1 MDRGSVDTGSEKAD
15 EDVLAGLPAHRSED
29 RDADKAVLGFRVR
42 ELEVS
47 VVDSCVE
54 DGAPGTEDE
63 RADIEGGSGN
73 EVIPGCETEVT
84 VDPEEKA
91 EEDNSD
97 IMGRF
102 EELVAVVS
110 GIYVRICPC
119 ELWREMHT

>member
-1 MDRGSVDTGSEKAD
+1 MDTGSEKPD
-15 EDVLAGLPAHRSED
+15 EDVLAGLPAHSSED

-73 EVIPGCETEVT
+73 EVIPGGETEVT
-84 VDPEEKA
+84 VDPEEEA

-97 IMGRF
+97 IVCRF

-110 GIYVRICPC
+110 GIQVRIFPF